1 MNPFYVTCS
10 DRLAGSAA
18 SAGCDPPQG
27 SKPSP
32 ARATR
37 SKRQRSRTCHR
48 AWLPVQAAY
57 AGQSLVTIRRTPHG
71 ADDRQATQSS
81 PPSPR
86 SDPTVQRQAYR
97 TRLFRHACDVASA
110 SPAAIAFREVGTV
123 HSVRPTLSGQSL
135 RFAGHGCLCWLRMP
149 VSPLS
154 RSGARRTVPMTDRP
168 RKAARPLPAPIPT
181 RDAKR
186 TAPGSSGT
194 PATSPP
200 HHVLLSPSV
209 RWALRAASTSFGF
222 HLLVAAT
229 LAMSGWLDPLRV
241 SRDLQSLC

>member
-110 SPAAIAFREVGTV
+110 SPAAIAFREVGTA
-123 HSVRPTLSGQSL
+123 HSVRPTLAGQSL
-135 RFAGHGCLCWLRMP
+135 RRAWFPVRAAYAGQSL
-149 VSPLS
+149 VTI
-154 RSGARRTVPMTDRP
+154 RRTPHGADDRE
-168 RKAARPLPAPIPT
+168 A
-181 RDAKR
+181 
-186 TAPGSSGT
+186 T
-194 PATSPP
+194 PSSPP
-200 HHVLLSPSV
+200 SPPYA
-209 RWALRAASTSFGF
+209 RLW
-222 HLLVAAT
+222 
-229 LAMSGWLDPLRV
+229 
-241 SRDLQSLC
+241 QSLPHAQSETCGAAGDCRPDHNLGAFLLGVFFFTLS